1 MLWRQGDLYIAETD
15 SVPDRAIERP
25 AGKPGYDVLADGEA
39 TGHRHRIENPRAAM
53 LLDDRGQLYL
63 IVVAPQV
70 RIVHDEHS
78 PIELAR
84 GTYRVWRQREYDPA
98 QRTYSRLVLD

>member
-1 MLWRQGDLYIAETD
+1 MLGRQGDLYIAETD

-25 AGKPGYDVLADGEA
+25 DGVLAEGET

-63 IVVAPQV
+63 VVISPKA
-70 RIVHDEHS
+70 RIIHDEHG
-78 PIELAR
+78 PIEL
-84 GTYRVWRQREYDPA
+84 GPGVYRVWRQREYDPA
-98 QRTYSRLVLD
+98 QRTYSRLAQD